1 MVAGRPLCATAIPR
15 RHPKVRDRQAGDGF
29 AIGAGERRTGLAR
42 LFTARYRFIRSD
54 GLAGESGQCRERR
67 GLEGQQLVVAGL
79 LHLAR
84 PGRVDQQRAT
94 DRDQIELVA
103 LQPVEQVV
111 DPGGLGRFAVQRA
124 DGVAGQRDAADGD
137 GGFAGKLLGPA
148 GEVQVGALE
157 FRLPEATLGAVEDI
171 DAGGR

>member
-1 MVAGRPLCATAIPR
+1 VYCSYWPDSCTTLSSRLRGPGSQDSVASA
-15 RHPKVRDRQAGDGF
+15 AGSKGKQF
-29 AIGAGERRTGLAR
+29 
-42 LFTARYRFIRSD
+42 
-54 GLAGESGQCRERR
+54 
-67 GLEGQQLVVAGL
+67 VVAGL

-111 DPGGLGRFAVQRA
+111 DPGTLGRFAVQRT
-124 DGVAGQRDAADGD
+124 DEVAGQRDAADGD
-137 GGFAGKLLGPA
+137 GGFAGELLGPA